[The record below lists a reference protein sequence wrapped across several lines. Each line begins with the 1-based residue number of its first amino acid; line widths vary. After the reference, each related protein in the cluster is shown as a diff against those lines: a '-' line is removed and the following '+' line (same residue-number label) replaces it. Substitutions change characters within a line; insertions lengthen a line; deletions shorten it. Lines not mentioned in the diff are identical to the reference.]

1 MKMKYCKLNESYDL
15 QAETGDE
22 GLKPGKG
29 GSRLPDT
36 MKLCNEALKEMSR
49 SNIVISSYKVNFDRR
64 VAKKG
69 DGWRSCLLATAA
81 LWVRIQTFHN
91 NTKWGT

>member
-1 MKMKYCKLNESYDL
+1 MDSEHWWKWKKLIESYGL
-15 QAETGDE
+15 KAETGDE

-49 SNIVISSYKVNFDRR
+49 SNSAISS
-64 VAKKG
+64 
-69 DGWRSCLLATAA
+69 
-81 LWVRIQTFHN
+81 
-91 NTKWGT
+91 